1 MECGIL
7 YIEKTNVIA
16 FDKRMFCRIIDVL
29 SDRQRFSM
37 MEYDKK
43 AVGEAIRE
51 RRIALGFTQQ
61 QAAEVAKISLRF
73 YQRIESGNV
82 GMSVDSMLRICDLME
97 TTPDGLLLKV
107 LPGETQSEM
116 AWITEKLLHYPQ
128 KTQSTAI
135 ELMKVFLGF
144 LE

>member
-1 MECGIL
+1 
-7 YIEKTNVIA
+7 
-16 FDKRMFCRIIDVL
+16 
-29 SDRQRFSM
+29 

-43 AVGEAIRE
+43 AIGDAIRE
-51 RRIALGFTQQ
+51 RRTELGFTQQ
-61 QAAEVAKISLRF
+61 QAADIAKISLRF
-73 YQRIESGNV
+73 YQRIESGEV
-82 GMSVDSMLRICDLME
+82 GMSVDSMLRICDLMK
-97 TTPDGLLLKV
+97 TTPDGLLLRV

-116 AWITEKLLHYPQ
+116 AWITEKLKHYPQ

>member
-7 YIEKTNVIA
+7 YIEKTSVIA

-61 QAAEVAKISLRF
+61 QAAKVAKISLRF

-82 GMSVDSMLRICDLME
+82 GMSVDLMLRICDLME

>member
-1 MECGIL
+1 MEWGIL

-61 QAAEVAKISLRF
+61 QAAEVAIVNDINKFTL
-73 YQRIESGNV
+73 
-82 GMSVDSMLRICDLME
+82 
-97 TTPDGLLLKV
+97 
-107 LPGETQSEM
+107 
-116 AWITEKLLHYPQ
+116 
-128 KTQSTAI
+128 
-135 ELMKVFLGF
+135 
-144 LE
+144 

>member
-7 YIEKTNVIA
+7 YIEITNVMA

-61 QAAEVAKISLRF
+61 QAAEVAIVNDINKFTL
-73 YQRIESGNV
+73 
-82 GMSVDSMLRICDLME
+82 
-97 TTPDGLLLKV
+97 
-107 LPGETQSEM
+107 
-116 AWITEKLLHYPQ
+116 
-128 KTQSTAI
+128 
-135 ELMKVFLGF
+135 
-144 LE
+144 